1 VIARVAK
8 VSLPLLFVCALF
20 TMTSACGYKPLRSSL
35 EGHPRVHVLHANV
48 RVPDGA
54 NGSAA
59 TEAETG
65 ARAELAKWGALDD
78 GDVAADRLTIEIV
91 RIDERS
97 EGETVVP
104 GAFGDKPIARG
115 VRVRVTA
122 RGDVEGN
129 GGAFATPDIDVT
141 ETVATPS
148 GDALAWDAAR
158 TAAVKAAA
166 RKAGAQVARTV
177 LGIP

>member
-1 VIARVAK
+1 MRPSSLAIVA
-8 VSLPLLFVCALF
+8 VFV
-20 TMTSACGYKPLRSSL
+20 TSCGYKPLRSSL
-35 EGHPRVHVLHANV
+35 QGHPHVHVVHANA
-48 RVPDGA
+48 RTPQGA
-54 NGSAA
+54 EVSAA
-59 TEAETG
+59 NEAETG

-78 GDVAADRLTIEIV
+78 GDETADRLTIEIV

-122 RGDVEGN
+122 RGDVEGK
-129 GGAFATPDIDVT
+129 GGAFATPDVDFT
-141 ETVATPS
+141 ETVAAS
-148 GDALAWDAAR
+148 GGDALAWDAAR
-158 TAAVKAAA
+158 TAAVRTAA
-166 RKAGAQVARTV
+166 RKAGAQVARQV